1 MCHRPLQSVSSWGVF
16 PQARSWHG
24 TCDALGVSFLH
35 VPSIIGGLLV
45 GLAAVILLVGSH
57 RVAGISGLLGGLLD
71 GESDRAFRGAFVGAL
86 VIVGVLVASFVP
98 GAIPKRP
105 ADVGEL
111 VVAGLLVG
119 FGTRLG
125 SGCTSGHGICGI
137 SRWSVR
143 SIVATG
149 TFMATGAITVFVVRH
164 VIGGGS

>member
-1 MCHRPLQSVSSWGVF
+1 MLQSVSSWGVF

-86 VIVGVLVASFVP
+86 VIVGVLVASFAP

-137 SRWSVR
+137 GRLSPR
-143 SIVATG
+143 SMLSTVIFVGVGMLTVVLMRAL
-149 TFMATGAITVFVVRH
+149 MGA
-164 VIGGGS
+164 S